1 MHLTANPKKWL
12 RRLHAWLGAALIAL
26 FLFFAITGFA
36 LNHRAT
42 LKLPLLDK
50 GESTVILKLESA
62 PIDVDQLL
70 SRLASEYNFPPEQLK
85 IKKES
90 ARQVIW
96 SEQTLTQPE
105 QWIISANQ
113 PSRSLRAEYWV
124 GNLEAE
130 IKLGKPNLMLHLA
143 RLHMAIGTGPTWVIV
158 ADLAVAGLLFLCLS
172 GLWLWGRLHGT
183 KQLLIGLFGGG
194 LSLALVIGWMA
205 S

>member
-1 MHLTANPKKWL
+1 MYLTANLKKWL

-42 LKLPLLDK
+42 FKLPLLDK
-50 GESTVILKLESA
+50 GESTVILMLGTA
-62 PIDVDQLL
+62 PSQPEQLL
-70 SRLASEYNFPPEQLK
+70 ARLASEYDFPPEQLK
-85 IKKES
+85 IKHEA
-90 ARQVIW
+90 ARQITW
-96 SEQTLTQPE
+96 SGRTLNQPE

-124 GNLEAE
+124 GNLQAE
-130 IKLGKPNLMLHLA
+130 VKLGKPNLMLHLA
-143 RLHMAIGTGPTWVIV
+143 RLHMAIGTGPAWVIF
-158 ADLAVAGLLFLCLS
+158 ADLAVAGLIFLSLS

-183 KQLLIGLFGGG
+183 KRLLIGLFGGG
-194 LSLALVIGWMA
+194 CSLALMIGWIA